1 MLSMMHFLF
10 CLLSLLHCAVDG
22 FVVGERNADARVST
36 VYHFPNNTVSV
47 APVDL
52 ACRSSSPLLTA
63 SLKWV
68 ENLAVRSNGKILA
81 TLINVAQVW
90 QIDPTAHSAELV
102 HEFEGADSILGI
114 AEYDSDVFAVV
125 SAVSSWNIMNED

>member
-1 MLSMMHFLF
+1 MLSMMHFFF
-10 CLLSLLHCAVDG
+10 CLLGLLHCAVDG

-52 ACRSSSPLLTA
+52 ACHSSSPLLTT

-102 HEFEGADSILGI
+102 HEFESADSILGI

-125 SAVSSWNIMNED
+125 SAVSSWNIMHEN